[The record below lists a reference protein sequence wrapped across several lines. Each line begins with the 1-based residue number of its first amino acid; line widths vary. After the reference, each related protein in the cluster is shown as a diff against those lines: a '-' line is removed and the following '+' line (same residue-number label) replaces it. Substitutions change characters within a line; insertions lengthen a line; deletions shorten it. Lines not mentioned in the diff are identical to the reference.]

1 VVPGALVGG
10 REGHLRRGQAFQP
23 GLLESRQLSRLLDRD
38 GARAAR
44 HARPMTLVLLDVSG
58 RILEESDRPR
68 ADRLITMLAR
78 SILGRIRIEDSAA
91 HLQKLR
97 FAIVAPE
104 TDAAGATSIAETVAD
119 VVRRRLV
126 TLGYE
131 AASFEIAVGWADFPQ
146 RASSRSELL
155 ERATEDLRAAIVPHE
170 P

>member
-1 VVPGALVGG
+1 
-10 REGHLRRGQAFQP
+10 
-23 GLLESRQLSRLLDRD
+23 
-38 GARAAR
+38 
-44 HARPMTLVLLDVSG
+44 MTLVLLDVSG

-155 ERATEDLRAAIVPHE
+155 EAATEDLRAAIVRNETAPARGGREPAASSGYPATARPH
-170 P
+170 